1 MPETTEQPTNLH
13 DDARDTFSSDLESL
27 HNSFSQLREDVT
39 TLVTNALGAAKSGAD
54 ALKDRGSES
63 MEQVGDK
70 ISEQP
75 LLSAAIVFGAGFL
88 LAKLL
93 FRK

>member
-1 MPETTEQPTNLH
+1 MPETTEQHTDMH
-13 DDARDTFSSDLESL
+13 EHTGDRFSSDLESL

-39 TLVTNALGAAKSGAD
+39 SLVHSALGTAKSGAD

-63 MEQVGDK
+63 MEHVGDK

-75 LLSAAIVFGAGFL
+75 LLSAAIVFGVGFIV
-88 LAKLL
+88 AKLL
-93 FRK
+93 TRR